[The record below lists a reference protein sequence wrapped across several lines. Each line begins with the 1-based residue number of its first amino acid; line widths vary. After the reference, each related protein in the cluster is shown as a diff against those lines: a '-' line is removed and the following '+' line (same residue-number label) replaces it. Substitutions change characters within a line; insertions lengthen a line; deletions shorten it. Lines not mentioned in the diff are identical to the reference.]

1 MIGILSNQIWEDLF
15 YDREYDEEK
24 YLQNFWY
31 ETCTFNDERWKK
43 LNSVDPTYGL
53 IFENLIKEERQLRF
67 SEFYLKPIW
76 DFKLKENP
84 KDDKMIM

>member
-1 MIGILSNQIWEDLF
+1 ME
-15 YDREYDEEK
+15 
-24 YLQNFWY
+24 
-31 ETCTFNDERWKK
+31 K

-84 KDDKMIM
+84 KDDRDDYVIKDGSELTYKSKSVYKIKNEFNLQNFPFDKQTLRIF

>member
-1 MIGILSNQIWEDLF
+1 ME
-15 YDREYDEEK
+15 
-24 YLQNFWY
+24 
-31 ETCTFNDERWKK
+31 K

-53 IFENLIKEERQLRF
+53 VFENLIKEERQLRF

-84 KDDKMIM
+84 KDDTDWYLIQDGSELTYKSKSVYKIQNKFNYGIFHLISRR